1 MDKLIYTAMSSIS
14 ESGSPRQQLNN
25 EIANLSTPGFK
36 SSFSAAMKTV
46 KVSGPGF
53 DSRYI
58 PTSTA
63 YDRISLAPGPRMY
76 TGVPLDIAMNGN
88 TVLGVTA
95 SNGELAFTR
104 RGDLRVGSNGVV
116 ENGSG
121 QGVRGENGPITAP
134 PGYSVEVTGDGSMYA
149 VSSGKAQPAART
161 LIGKLLLRD
170 ASETPLERRE
180 DGLFTPA
187 PKPGSTE
194 KQSGADIKD
203 GKQTPSISVGALE
216 GSNVSTFGAMTRL
229 LDYSRS
235 YEANI
240 KFIKEAKTLDE
251 SGASMMKA

>member
-1 MDKLIYTAMSSIS
+1 MDRFVYTLLNGNI
-14 ESGSPRQQLNN
+14 EGSVPRLQMTN
-25 EIANLSTPGFK
+25 EMANLSTTGFK
-36 SSFSAAMKTV
+36 RSFVNATNAMKIV
-46 KVSGPGF
+46 GPGF
-53 DSRYI
+53 DSRFA
-58 PTSTA
+58 PVNA
-63 YDRISLAPGPRMY
+63 PMDRVSLQEGPRMV
-76 TGVPLDIAMNGN
+76 TGNPLDIAMNGN

-95 SNGELAFTR
+95 GNGELAFTR
-104 RGDLRVGSNGVV
+104 RGDLRVGSNGIV
-116 ENGSG
+116 ETGSG
-121 QGVRGENGPITAP
+121 QGVRGESGPITAP
-134 PGYSVEVTGDGSMYA
+134 AGYSVEVTGDGSMYA
-149 VSSGKAQPAART
+149 VSAGKLEPAART

-187 PKPGSTE
+187 PKPGATE

-203 GKQTPSISVGALE
+203 GKQTPSISIAALE

-240 KFIKEAKTLDE
+240 KFIKEAKTMDE

>member
-46 KVSGPGF
+46 KISGPGF

-95 SNGELAFTR
+95 GNGELAFTR
-104 RGDLRVGSNGVV
+104 RGDLRVGSNGRV
-116 ENGSG
+116 EPGSG
-121 QGVRGENGPITAP
+121 QGVRGESGPITAP
-134 PGYSVEVTGDGSMYA
+134 AGYSVEVTGDGSMYA
-149 VSSGKAQPAART
+149 VSAGKLEPAART

-180 DGLFTPA
+180 DGLF
-187 PKPGSTE
+187 KPEGDQT
-194 KQSGADIKD
+194 SGGGDIKT
-203 GKQTPSISVGALE
+203 GSKAPSITNGTLE
-216 GSNVSTFGAMTRL
+216 GSNVTPVDAMVRL
-229 LDYSRS
+229 LDFTRTFESRM
-235 YEANI
+235 
-240 KFIKEAKTLDE
+240 KFIKEGNTIDE
-251 SGASMMKA
+251 AGASMMKAS